1 MCTMRLNWSE
11 CVLFFVQNQNSP
23 RRSKSIK
30 HKNGES
36 IRYLR
41 KRKII
46 PEPMSSNPNFGDL
59 LVLAVWTGSTVMF
72 FSSPPPGEIGG
83 SISSEPYKVINP
95 PFVLVVWKLKL
106 SPLVLY
112 SAKYWL
118 CFLVCVSFQYNY
130 NTGISYET
138 LGPDEVRSLLT
149 TVSNSLER
157 TQACFHSLF
166 LIYSFIH
173 LFTALL
179 FYLNRCLS
187 LK

>member
-1 MCTMRLNWSE
+1 
-11 CVLFFVQNQNSP
+11 
-23 RRSKSIK
+23 
-30 HKNGES
+30 
-36 IRYLR
+36 
-41 KRKII
+41 
-46 PEPMSSNPNFGDL
+46 MSSNPNFGDL

-173 LFTALL
+173 HIYCPPVLMKQMFIIKVVFVSTAMWGDLRTHQEDV
-179 FYLNRCLS
+179 YQVITV
-187 LK
+187 